1 MSAPGLEY
9 LEYGPCH
16 ISGLD
21 NGLLIAT
28 IILIVTY
35 LGVAFTRLPKVNV
48 DRPSAA
54 FTGGVLMILF
64 GVLTFEE
71 AVKAID
77 FNTIAL
83 LLGMMVLVSALKVV
97 GFFDLLATK
106 SLAAA
111 KTPRRLLLLVI
122 IATATASAF
131 LVNDA
136 VVLLFTPV
144 IIQAC
149 HARKVNPVPYL
160 IAEAMASNIGSACTI
175 VGNPQNM
182 LIGITSGI
190 SFAHFF
196 FYLLPVSL
204 LSTVVLVLIMF
215 RFYRNTLNQDFD
227 FSDDSPVP
235 AQSYDA
241 KAISRLVPILLLL
254 IIAFFLS
261 SFVKLSVPVVAL
273 GFAALVLLLG
283 IGKAKPST
291 IIKEVDWVLLLF
303 FAGLFIVIEGA
314 HKAGVLDIFTE
325 SIITT
330 PGFLGIAS
338 ISIVS
343 TIVSQL
349 VSNVPL
355 TMLILPI
362 LKNVPGDVLWI
373 ALAAGSTL
381 GGNLTIIGAVA
392 NIIVAERASRE
403 GIQVPFLEF
412 LKVGAMVTIAT
423 ISLAILIL
431 GAEYW
436 LGWLR

>member
-1 MSAPGLEY
+1 MGL
-9 LEYGPCH
+9 
-16 ISGLD
+16 
-21 NGLLIAT
+21 NNNLLTAT
-28 IILIVTY
+28 IILIATY
-35 LGVAFTRLPKVNV
+35 VGVAFTRLPKVNV

-54 FTGGVLMILF
+54 FIGGVLMILF

-83 LLGMMVLVSALKVV
+83 LLGMMILVSVLKVV
-97 GFFDLLATK
+97 GFFNLLAIK
-106 SLAAA
+106 SVAAA
-111 KTPRRLLLLVI
+111 RTPRRLLLLVI

-149 HARKVNPVPYL
+149 RARKVNPVPYL
-160 IAEAMASNIGSACTI
+160 IAEAMASNIGSVCTI

-182 LIGITSGI
+182 LIGVTSGI

-196 FYLLPVSL
+196 LYLLPVSL
-204 LSTVVLVLIMF
+204 LSTVALTFIMY
-215 RFYRNTLNQDFD
+215 RFYHKDLSQSFD
-227 FSDDSPVP
+227 SVTDPLIEAP
-235 AQSYDA
+235 TYDV
-241 KAISRLVPILLLL
+241 KAIKRLVPILILLV
-254 IIAFFLS
+254 IAFFLS
-261 SFVKLSVPVVAL
+261 SFVELRIPIIAL
-273 GFAALVLLLG
+273 GFASLVLLV
-283 IGKAKPST
+283 GKAKPST

-303 FAGLFIVIEGA
+303 FAGLFVVIGGA
-314 HKAGVLDIFTE
+314 HKAGVLDIFIE
-325 SIITT
+325 SIIVT

-343 TIVSQL
+343 TVVSQL

-355 TMLILPI
+355 TMLVLPI

-392 NIIVAERASRE
+392 NIIVVEGASRE
-403 GIQVPFLEF
+403 GIQVRFLEF
-412 LKVGAMVTIAT
+412 LKVGAVVTIVT
-423 ISLAILIL
+423 VGLAILIV

>member
-1 MSAPGLEY
+1 MSVTV
-9 LEYGPCH
+9 LEYGLGH
-16 ISGLD
+16 LSGLS
-21 NGLLIAT
+21 NNLLIAT
-28 IILIVTY
+28 IILIATY
-35 LGVAFTRLPKVNV
+35 VGVAFTRLPKVNV
-48 DRPSAA
+48 DRSSAA

-83 LLGMMVLVSALKVV
+83 LLGMMIIVSVLKVV

-106 SLAAA
+106 SVATAN
-111 KTPRRLLLLVI
+111 TPRRLLLLVI

-149 HARKVNPVPYL
+149 RARKVNPVPYL
-160 IAEAMASNIGSACTI
+160 IAEAMASNIGSVCTI

-182 LIGITSGI
+182 LIGVTSGI

-196 FYLLPVSL
+196 LYLLPVSL
-204 LSTVVLVLIMF
+204 LSTVALTFIMY
-215 RFYRNTLNQDFD
+215 RFYHKDLSQSFD
-227 FSDDSPVP
+227 SATDLLTEAPT
-235 AQSYDA
+235 YDV
-241 KAISRLVPILLLL
+241 KAITRLVPILILL

-261 SFVKLSVPVVAL
+261 SFVKLQIPIIAL
-273 GFAALVLLLG
+273 GFACLVLLV
-283 IGKAKPST
+283 GKAKPST

-303 FAGLFIVIEGA
+303 FAGLFVVIGGA
-314 HKAGVLDIFTE
+314 HKAGVLDIFIE
-325 SIITT
+325 SIIAT

-343 TIVSQL
+343 TVVSQL

-355 TMLILPI
+355 TMLVLPI

-392 NIIVAERASRE
+392 NIIVVEGASRE
-403 GIQVPFLEF
+403 GIQVRFLEF
-412 LKVGAMVTIAT
+412 LKVGALVTVVT
-423 ISLAILIL
+423 VGLAILIV

-436 LGWLR
+436 LSWLR

>member
-1 MSAPGLEY
+1 L
-9 LEYGPCH
+9 
-16 ISGLD
+16 
-21 NGLLIAT
+21 NNNLLTAT
-28 IILIVTY
+28 IILIATY
-35 LGVAFTRLPKVNV
+35 VGVAFTRLPKVNV

-54 FTGGVLMILF
+54 FIGGVLMILF

-83 LLGMMVLVSALKVV
+83 LLGMMILVSVLKVV
-97 GFFDLLATK
+97 GFFNLLAIK
-106 SLAAA
+106 SVAAA
-111 KTPRRLLLLVI
+111 RTPRRLLLLVI

-149 HARKVNPVPYL
+149 RARKVNPVPYL
-160 IAEAMASNIGSACTI
+160 IAEAMASNIGSVCTI

-182 LIGITSGI
+182 LIGVTSGI

-196 FYLLPVSL
+196 LYLLPVSL
-204 LSTVVLVLIMF
+204 LSTVALTFVMY
-215 RFYRNTLNQDFD
+215 RFYHKDLSQSFD
-227 FSDDSPVP
+227 SATGPLIEAP
-235 AQSYDA
+235 TYDV
-241 KAISRLVPILLLL
+241 KAIKRLVPILILL

-261 SFVKLSVPVVAL
+261 SFVKLRIPIIAL
-273 GFAALVLLLG
+273 GFASLVLLV
-283 IGKAKPST
+283 GKAKPST

-303 FAGLFIVIEGA
+303 FAGLFVVIGGA
-314 HKAGVLDIFTE
+314 HKAGVLDIFIE
-325 SIITT
+325 SIIVT

-343 TIVSQL
+343 TVVSQL

-355 TMLILPI
+355 TMLVLPI
-362 LKNVPGDVLWI
+362 LKDVPGDVLWI

-392 NIIVAERASRE
+392 NIIVVEGASRE
-403 GIQVPFLEF
+403 GIQVRFLEF
-412 LKVGAMVTIAT
+412 LKVGAVVTIVT
-423 ISLAILIL
+423 VGLAILIV

>member
-1 MSAPGLEY
+1 MTVPSLES
-9 LEYGPCH
+9 LEYGLCH
-16 ISGLD
+16 IPGLD
-21 NGLLIAT
+21 NHLLIAT

-71 AVKAID
+71 AVQAID

-97 GFFDLLATK
+97 GFFDLLAMK
-106 SLAAA
+106 SLLTA

-149 HARKVNPVPYL
+149 NARKVNPVPYL

-215 RFYRNTLNQDFD
+215 RLYRNTLNQDFD
-227 FSDDSPVP
+227 FSNDSPVP
-235 AQSYDA
+235 AQGYDA
-241 KAISRLVPILLLL
+241 KAITRLAPILILL

-261 SFVKLSVPVVAL
+261 SFVKLSIPIIAL
-273 GFAALVLLLG
+273 GFASLVLLL
-283 IGKAKPST
+283 GKAKPST

-314 HKAGVLDIFTE
+314 HKAGVLDIFTG

-355 TMLILPI
+355 TMLVLPI

-373 ALAAGSTL
+373 SLAAGSTL

-392 NIIVAERASRE
+392 NIIVVEGASRE
-403 GIQVPFLEF
+403 GIQVQFLDF
-412 LKVGAMVTIAT
+412 LKVGTLVTIAT

-431 GAEYW
+431 GVEYW
-436 LGWLR
+436 LGLLR

>member
-1 MSAPGLEY
+1 MGAPGPEY
-9 LEYGPCH
+9 LEYSLCH

-21 NGLLIAT
+21 NHLLIAT
-28 IILIVTY
+28 IILIITY

-97 GFFDLLATK
+97 GFFDLLAMK
-106 SLAAA
+106 SLATA

-149 HARKVNPVPYL
+149 NARKVNPVPYL

-215 RFYRNTLNQDFD
+215 RLYRNTLNQDFD
-227 FSDDSPVP
+227 FSNDSPVP
-235 AQSYDA
+235 AQGYDA
-241 KAISRLVPILLLL
+241 KAITRLAPILILL

-261 SFVKLSVPVVAL
+261 SFVKLSIPIIAL
-273 GFAALVLLLG
+273 GFASLVLLL
-283 IGKAKPST
+283 GKAKPST

-303 FAGLFIVIEGA
+303 FAGLFIVVEGA
-314 HKAGVLDIFTE
+314 HKAGVLDIFTG

-355 TMLILPI
+355 TMLVLPI

-373 ALAAGSTL
+373 SLAAGSTL

-392 NIIVAERASRE
+392 NIIVVEGASRE
-403 GIQVPFLEF
+403 GIQVQFLDF
-412 LKVGAMVTIAT
+412 FKVGALVTIAT

-431 GAEYW
+431 GVEYW
-436 LGWLR
+436 LGLLS

>member
-1 MSAPGLEY
+1 MDVTV
-9 LEYGPCH
+9 LEYGLGH
-16 ISGLD
+16 ISGL
-21 NGLLIAT
+21 NNNLLTAT
-28 IILIVTY
+28 IILIATY
-35 LGVAFTRLPKVNV
+35 VGVAFTRLPKVNV

-54 FTGGVLMILF
+54 FIGGVLMILF

-83 LLGMMVLVSALKVV
+83 LLGMMILVSVLKVV
-97 GFFDLLATK
+97 GFFNLLAIK
-106 SLAAA
+106 SVAAA
-111 KTPRRLLLLVI
+111 RTPRRLLLLVI

-149 HARKVNPVPYL
+149 RARKVNPVPYL
-160 IAEAMASNIGSACTI
+160 IAEAMASNIGSVCTI

-182 LIGITSGI
+182 LIGVTSGI

-196 FYLLPVSL
+196 LYLLPVSV
-204 LSTVVLVLIMF
+204 LSTVALTFIMY
-215 RFYRNTLNQDFD
+215 RFYHKDLSQSFD
-227 FSDDSPVP
+227 GVADPLIEAP
-235 AQSYDA
+235 TYDV
-241 KAISRLVPILLLL
+241 KAIKRLVPILILL

-261 SFVKLSVPVVAL
+261 SFVELRIPIIAL
-273 GFAALVLLLG
+273 GFASLVLLV
-283 IGKAKPST
+283 GKAKPST

-303 FAGLFIVIEGA
+303 FAGLFVVIGGA
-314 HKAGVLDIFTE
+314 HKAGVLDIFIE
-325 SIITT
+325 SIIVT

-343 TIVSQL
+343 TVVSQL

-355 TMLILPI
+355 TMLVLPI

-392 NIIVAERASRE
+392 NIIVVEGASRE
-403 GIQVPFLEF
+403 GIQVRFLEF
-412 LKVGAMVTIAT
+412 LKVGAVVTIVT
-423 ISLAILIL
+423 IGLAILIV

>member
-1 MSAPGLEY
+1 MSVPSLES
-9 LEYGPCH
+9 LEYGLCH
-16 ISGLD
+16 VPGLD
-21 NGLLIAT
+21 NHLLIAT

-77 FNTIAL
+77 INTIAL
-83 LLGMMVLVSALKVV
+83 LLGMMILVSALKVV
-97 GFFDLLATK
+97 GFFDLLAMK
-106 SLAAA
+106 SLATA

-149 HARKVNPVPYL
+149 RARKVNPVPYL

-182 LIGITSGI
+182 LIGIASEI

-204 LSTVVLVLIMF
+204 LSTVVLILIMF
-215 RFYRNTLNQDFD
+215 RFYRNTLSQDFD
-227 FSDDSPVP
+227 FSNDSPVP
-235 AQSYDA
+235 AQAYDA
-241 KAISRLVPILLLL
+241 KAITRLVPILILL
-254 IIAFFLS
+254 IIGFFLS
-261 SFVKLSVPVVAL
+261 SFVKLSIPVIAL
-273 GFAALVLLLG
+273 GFAALVLLL
-283 IGKAKPST
+283 GKAKPST
-291 IIKEVDWVLLLF
+291 IIKEVDWILLLF

-343 TIVSQL
+343 TVVSQL

-355 TMLILPI
+355 TMLVLPI

-392 NIIVAERASRE
+392 NIIVVERASRE
-403 GIQVPFLEF
+403 GIQVQFLEF
-412 LKVGAMVTIAT
+412 LKVGTVVTIAT
-423 ISLAILIL
+423 IGLAILIL